1 MPASPDIAAP
11 EHELRLERA
20 PDGYRIV
27 TRQFLPLPMAEVFAF
42 FEDPRNLAR
51 ITPPWL
57 SFRIIDPD
65 SVEMRLGAR
74 LEYTIRWLGLPLR
87 WTTVITGY
95 HPPFFFEDSQMRG
108 PYARWVHQ
116 HRFREADGGTWV
128 EDQVS
133 YRLPFGV
140 LGRLAHP
147 LLVRQQLRGIFE
159 YRAKSIQDL
168 LVTCRY

>member
-1 MPASPDIAAP
+1 MPVTPDVVAP
-11 EHELRLERA
+11 EHEVRLEKA
-20 PDGYRIV
+20 TDGYCIH
-27 TRQFLPLPMAEVFAF
+27 TRQFLPRPVDQVFAF

-57 SFRIIDPD
+57 SFRILDPD

-95 HPPFFFEDSQMRG
+95 RPPFYFEDSQMRG

-147 LLVRQQLRGIFE
+147 LLVRRQLRAIFE
-159 YRAKSIQDL
+159 YREKKIQDL
-168 LVTCRY
+168 LLNRRY